1 MKNLTII
8 SLALLTLFVACKNGQ
23 KSTDEEAALKSI
35 TVNDDEA
42 KTGSFSFEG
51 KSIEGA
57 VSTQYFGDKVKGNF
71 SVLCQHDNDGGTEK
85 PNFALLQITFL
96 NESDAINNPSLKVYD
111 GPTLPTTDPL
121 PGLVAI
127 TLSGR
132 GNGLIKAKSFS
143 GADKTTGNISVSD
156 RTITL
161 KDITLYNSEGA
172 MKKVNAK
179 ISF

>member
-8 SLALLTLFVACKNGQ
+8 SLALLTLFAACTDGQ
-23 KSTDEEAALKSI
+23 KSSDEDAALNSI
-35 TVNDDEA
+35 TTNNDDA
-42 KTGSFSFEG
+42 QTGSFSFDG
-51 KSIEGA
+51 KSVEGV

-71 SVLCQHDNDGGTEK
+71 SVLCQHDNEGGSGN
-85 PNFALLQITFL
+85 PDFALLQITFL
-96 NESDAINNPSLKVYD
+96 NESDAINNPSLKVFD
-111 GPTLPTTDPL
+111 GPTLAMSDSQ
-121 PGLVAI
+121 PGFATI

-143 GADKTTGNISVSD
+143 GTDKTTGNISVSG

-161 KDITLYNSEGA
+161 KDVTLYNHDGA
-172 MKKVNAK
+172 MKTVNAT